1 MCIRDSGI
9 SSPLIAHW
17 PDGIKAPIVLSTSPS
32 LNPYSRNSVEP
43 THLIDLMATCLDLAK
58 ATYPKDKIPV
68 EGTSLVPILKGQA
81 LKRGKPIFF
90 EHEGN
95 RAVRDGDWK
104 LVAKSVKGKWELYN
118 IPSDRTEMKNLAKK
132 HPEKVQKM
140 AAQYDQWA
148 KERGIVPFGSW
159 RQEQKNK
166 KTKPSGKKIFNIKPD
181 DTFTS
186 NTSPSIANRPFKV
199 AAEIEKFPASG
210 VILSQGGSNHG
221 WSLYLKDEHLCFTV
235 RRGGNPK
242 TASLRVPSNCKGSF
256 EAIIGETSITL
267 VAGEELNTS
276 KPNDFRLSA
285 QPIDILEVGKDNGG
299 IVGNHGQNFKLT
311 VAIKSATIT
320 LE

>member
-1 MCIRDSGI
+1 
-9 SSPLIAHW
+9 
-17 PDGIKAPIVLSTSPS
+17 
-32 LNPYSRNSVEP
+32 
-43 THLIDLMATCLDLAK
+43 MATCLDLAK
-58 ATYPKDKIPV
+58 ATYPKNKIPV

-118 IPSDRTEMKNLAKK
+118 IPSDRTEMTNLAKK
-132 HPEKVQKM
+132 HPQKVKKM

-166 KTKPSGKKIFNIKPD
+166 KIKPSGKKIFNIHPD

-186 NTSPSIANRPFKV
+186 KTSPNIANRPFKV
-199 AAEIEKFPASG
+199 TAEIEKFPASG

-221 WSLYLKDEHLCFTV
+221 WSLYLKEGHLYFTV
-235 RRGGNPK
+235 RRGGKPETTSIK
-242 TASLRVPSNCKGSF
+242 VPSDCKASF
-256 EAIIGETSITL
+256 AAIIGETSITL
-267 VAGEELNTS
+267 LAGEELNTVKS
-276 KPNDFRLSA
+276 NDFRLSD
-285 QPIDILEVGKDNGG
+285 QPIDILECR
-299 IVGNHGQNFKLT
+299 
-311 VAIKSATIT
+311 
-320 LE
+320 